1 MSSIEDMEH
10 SSCAERQ
17 DLQASDNEISTSTI
31 EIQPEA
37 ATETK
42 DEKPTSS
49 TKDLVSSP
57 SQEEIHKQVLEKL
70 KIDESFNKDIQGNFM
85 QESNFRNELMQNK
98 NSEKSQEQIQVETI
112 VAQDFIKIQNLQKLG
127 LINSL
132 QGQNLKNQV
141 LKKAF
146 DKLVQNEKITQ
157 NLLPA
162 SQSHHLSKEQ
172 VIGEFNRENPDFFM
186 AEGRKDVLDYLK
198 SDDVIIGKDELKKI
212 SSMVENIEQKAIDR
226 YLKKVAYEN
235 NLKNSNEMAKQ
246 KLKANAQ
253 SQGFH
258 DKNLSRHF
266 TREQIGKMS
275 STEFIKYESLIMNQL
290 RKGLIR

>member
-1 MSSIEDMEH
+1 MSSKKIKNL
-10 SSCAERQ
+10 SCAESQ
-17 DLQASDNEISTSTI
+17 EEQASEVEVDISNGDVRL
-31 EIQPEA
+31 EDA
-37 ATETK
+37 VETK
-42 DEKPTSS
+42 DEQSKEMA
-49 TKDLVSSP
+49 KNLVSTSKE
-57 SQEEIHKQVLEKL
+57 EEIQKQVLEKFNV
-70 KIDESFNKDIQGNFM
+70 DENFQQSIQENSM
-85 QESNFRNELMQNK
+85 QDGNFRNELHQNK
-98 NSEKSQEQIQVETI
+98 SFEKSQEQIQIENI

-127 LINSL
+127 LIDSM
-132 QGQNLKNQV
+132 QGQNLKSQV

-146 DKLVQNEKITQ
+146 DKLVQNEKIKQ

-162 SQSHHLSKEQ
+162 SQSPHFNKDE
-172 VIGEFNRENPDFFM
+172 VFGEFNREKPDFF
-186 AEGRKDVLDYLK
+186 APEGRKEVLDYLK

-212 SSMVENIEQKAIDR
+212 SSMVESIEQKAIDR

-246 KLKANAQ
+246 KLTANAQ
-253 SQGFH
+253 NQGFH
-258 DKNLSRHF
+258 DKNLSRNF